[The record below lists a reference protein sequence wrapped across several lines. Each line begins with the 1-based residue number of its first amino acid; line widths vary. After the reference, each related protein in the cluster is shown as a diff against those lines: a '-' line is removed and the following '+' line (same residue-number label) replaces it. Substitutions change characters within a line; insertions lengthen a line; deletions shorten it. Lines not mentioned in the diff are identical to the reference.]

1 MGFLLKWGKRALN
14 WRKYRRAVSSIIA
27 LAKEAEAAMDDGKLD
42 EEEAMRIAQGLV
54 TAAFDVKEVL

>member
-1 MGFLLKWGKRALN
+1 
-14 WRKYRRAVSSIIA
+14 
-27 LAKEAEAAMDDGKLD
+27 MDDGKLD